1 MKEYDTQ
8 NEVWERGQDQKQA
21 DVRIRTYEDCVRND
35 EKLPTRKIKLELN
48 NNMYFKE
55 SPDTSLKIM

>member
-1 MKEYDTQ
+1 MKEYDAQ
-8 NEVWERGQDQKQA
+8 NEVWECGQDQKQA
-21 DVRIRTYEDCVRND
+21 DVRTRTYEDCVRND
-35 EKLPTRKIKLELN
+35 EKLPTRKNKLELN